1 MEERAQGIVL
11 RKRRLTETSLIL
23 HWLTREQ
30 GRIATVAKGALRPK
44 SPFRGKLDL
53 FFECDFSYTRSR
65 RSDLHI
71 LREAAARRSHPG
83 LRVDLKK
90 LQQAAYAAAFIEQVT
105 ETETPVPEIHELL
118 TTWLAHL
125 EAGEI
130 TPLNVFAFELKLLE
144 LLGQGV
150 DFNAA
155 GLPAGTRQIA
165 QLLAGG
171 DWSVATRV
179 KPAPAQVT
187 QLRQFLH
194 GFLIYHLD
202 RLPKGRAGA
211 VSETSAPCPAQE

>member
-1 MEERAQGIVL
+1 MDIRANGIIL

-30 GRIATVAKGALRPK
+30 GRVATVAKGALRPK

-53 FFECDFSYTRSR
+53 FFECDLSYARSR
-65 RSDLHI
+65 RSDLHT
-71 LREAAARRSHPG
+71 LREAAARSTHPG
-83 LRVDLKK
+83 LRLDLKK

-105 ETETPVPEIHELL
+105 ETETPVPEIHGLF

-125 EAGEI
+125 EAVEV

-144 LLGQGV
+144 QLGQGV

-155 GLPAGTRQIA
+155 QLPVDARQVA
-165 QLLAGG
+165 QLLVRSEWDITA
-171 DWSVATRV
+171 RLQ
-179 KPAPAQVT
+179 PAPAQLT

-202 RLPKGRAGA
+202 RLPKGRAEAAG
-211 VSETSAPCPAQE
+211 